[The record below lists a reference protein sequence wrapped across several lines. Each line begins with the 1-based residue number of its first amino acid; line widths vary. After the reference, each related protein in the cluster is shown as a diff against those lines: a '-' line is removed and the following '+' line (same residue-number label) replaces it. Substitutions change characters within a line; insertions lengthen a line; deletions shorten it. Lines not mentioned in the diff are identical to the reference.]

1 MTLQDE
7 GAADTFF
14 KAAVELLLY
23 VEQGSSELQL
33 HKTQPTDAHDHT
45 LIPPVIGKRDTSDGN
60 DSDGDDSVGEKA
72 ATVQLAVWPA
82 IVDPYLSALVST
94 FHSRHGSNVHS
105 LRVCTAVLRVLQ
117 LISTLHLDHPSHLPA
132 SLPNKRHQAFS
143 SGGSFSKLFSAAELK
158 VLSSSL
164 DLEEARSD
172 AVTQSSIATA
182 RECFL
187 RTCFRRI
194 AVLEEHH
201 TGSGNASLSLSLG
214 NATSSSSSSSSMN
227 VSNDAST
234 SASSVCYA
242 LSDLWRMKVQWVRSI
257 HLEALLNAD
266 CDVLALEHRGTHKDR
281 DGDRDEAKSTA
292 DCSGARDIEVENL
305 LPLVRIPIPCLSHP
319 TLSCLLLFS
328 FLVFFSHPLSPLL
341 STQHMTL
348 IN

>member
-1 MTLQDE
+1 VTLQDE

-23 VEQGSSELQL
+23 IEQGSSELQV
-33 HKTQPTDAHDHT
+33 HKIQPTDAHSHA
-45 LIPPVIGKRDTSDGN
+45 LIPPVIGKRDTSCGS
-60 DSDGDDSVGEKA
+60 DSDSDDRVGEGA

-94 FHSRHGSNVHS
+94 FHSKHGSNVHS

-117 LISTLHLDHPSHLPA
+117 LISTLHLDHPSHVPMV
-132 SLPNKRHQAFS
+132 LPNKRHQAPS
-143 SGGSFSKLFSAAELK
+143 SSGSFSKLFSAAELK

-182 RECFL
+182 REDFL
-187 RTCFRRI
+187 RICFRRI
-194 AVLEEHH
+194 AVLGEQP
-201 TGSGNASLSLSLG
+201 TGSGHASLSLSLG
-214 NATSSSSSSSSMN
+214 YSTSTSSSSSSSMN
-227 VSNDAST
+227 ASNDAST
-234 SASSVCYA
+234 SASSVCYV
-242 LSDLWRMKVQWVRSI
+242 LSELWRMKVQWVRSI

-281 DGDRDEAKSTA
+281 DGYGESAKSTS

-305 LPLVRIPIPCLSHP
+305 LPLVRIRLP
-319 TLSCLLLFS
+319 TLAYPIILF
-328 FLVFFSHPLSPLL
+328 
-341 STQHMTL
+341 
-348 IN
+348 

>member
-1 MTLQDE
+1 MTLRDE

-23 VEQGSSELQL
+23 IEQGSSELQL
-33 HKTQPTDAHDHT
+33 HKIQPTDAHSHA
-45 LIPPVIGKRDTSDGN
+45 LIPPVIGRRDTSCGD
-60 DSDGDDSVGEKA
+60 DSDSDDSVGEKA

-94 FHSRHGSNVHS
+94 FHSKHGSNVHS

-117 LISTLHLDHPSHLPA
+117 LISTLHLDHSSHLP
-132 SLPNKRHQAFS
+132 SHHPMVLPNKRHQAS
-143 SGGSFSKLFSAAELK
+143 SSSGSFSKLFSAAELK

-172 AVTQSSIATA
+172 AVAKSSIATA
-182 RECFL
+182 REDFL
-187 RTCFRRI
+187 CTCFRRI
-194 AVLEEHH
+194 AILGEQH

-214 NATSSSSSSSSMN
+214 NAPSTSSSSSSSSSSMN
-227 VSNDAST
+227 ASNDAST
-234 SASSVCYA
+234 SASSVCYV
-242 LSDLWRMKVQWVRSI
+242 LSELWRMKVQWVRSI

-281 DGDRDEAKSTA
+281 DRDGKEAKSTS

-305 LPLVRIPIPCLSHP
+305 LPLVRIRLP
-319 TLSCLLLFS
+319 TLAY
-328 FLVFFSHPLSPLL
+328 PIMLS
-341 STQHMTL
+341 
-348 IN
+348 

>member
-33 HKTQPTDAHDHT
+33 HKTQPTDAHNHT
-45 LIPPVIGKRDTSDGN
+45 LIPPVIGKHGTADGN
-60 DSDGDDSVGEKA
+60 DSDSDDSVGEKA

-94 FHSRHGSNVHS
+94 FHSTHGSNVHS

-117 LISTLHLDHPSHLPA
+117 LISTLHLDHPLYLPT
-132 SLPNKRHQAFS
+132 SLPNKRHQAS
-143 SGGSFSKLFSAAELK
+143 SSSSSSGSFSKLFSAAELK

-187 RTCFRRI
+187 RTCYRRI
-194 AVLEEHH
+194 AVLGEQH

-214 NATSSSSSSSSMN
+214 NATSSSSSSIN

-234 SASSVCYA
+234 SASSVCYV

-281 DGDRDEAKSTA
+281 DRDRDEAKSSS

-305 LPLVRIPIPCLSHP
+305 LPLVRIPIPCLSYT
-319 TLSCLLLFS
+319 TLSCLLFS
-328 FLVFFSHPLSPLL
+328 FLVFFSHPHSPLL
-341 STQHMTL
+341 SSQHMPL
-348 IN
+348 IH

>member
-1 MTLQDE
+1 VTLQDE

-33 HKTQPTDAHDHT
+33 HKIQPIDAHSHA
-45 LIPPVIGKRDTSDGN
+45 LIPPVIGRRDASCGD
-60 DSDGDDSVGEKA
+60 DSDSDDSVGGRA
-72 ATVQLAVWPA
+72 ATVQLTVWPA

-94 FHSRHGSNVHS
+94 FHSKYGSNVHS

-117 LISTLHLDHPSHLPA
+117 LISTLHLDHPSHVPMV
-132 SLPNKRHQAFS
+132 LPNKRHQAS
-143 SGGSFSKLFSAAELK
+143 SCSGSFLKLFSAAELK

-172 AVTQSSIATA
+172 AVAQSSIATA
-182 RECFL
+182 REDFL

-194 AVLEEHH
+194 AVLGEQH

-214 NATSSSSSSSSMN
+214 NATSTSSSSSSSSSMN
-227 VSNDAST
+227 ASNDAST
-234 SASSVCYA
+234 SASSVCYV
-242 LSDLWRMKVQWVRSI
+242 LSELWRMKVQWVRSI

-281 DGDRDEAKSTA
+281 DGYGESAKSTS

-305 LPLVRIPIPCLSHP
+305 LPLVRIPLPSLSYTHMS
-319 TLSCLLLFS
+319 SCFLFL
-328 FLVFFSHPLSPLL
+328 FPLL
-341 STQHMTL
+341 SFHLHTCSE
-348 IN
+348 

>member
-7 GAADTFF
+7 GAAGTFF

-33 HKTQPTDAHDHT
+33 HKIQPADVHSHT
-45 LIPPVIGKRDTSDGN
+45 LIPPVIGKRDTSCIY
-60 DSDGDDSVGEKA
+60 DSDSDDSFGERA

-82 IVDPYLSALVST
+82 IVDPYLSAQVST
-94 FHSRHGSNVHS
+94 FHSKHGSNAHS

-117 LISTLHLDHPSHLPA
+117 LISTLHLDHPSHHPSHLPTA
-132 SLPNKRHQAFS
+132 LPNKRHQAS
-143 SGGSFSKLFSAAELK
+143 SSSGSFSKLFSAAELK

-182 RECFL
+182 REDFL
-187 RTCFRRI
+187 RTCFQRI
-194 AVLEEHH
+194 AVLGEQH

-214 NATSSSSSSSSMN
+214 NAPATSSSSSSSMN
-227 VSNDAST
+227 ASNDAST
-234 SASSVCYA
+234 SASSVCYV
-242 LSDLWRMKVQWVRSI
+242 LSGLWRMKVQWVRSI

-266 CDVLALEHRGTHKDR
+266 CDVLALEHRGTHKDQDR
-281 DGDRDEAKSTA
+281 DGEEAKSTS

-305 LPLVRIPIPCLSHP
+305 LPLVRIPLP
-319 TLSCLLLFS
+319 TL
-328 FLVFFSHPLSPLL
+328 VYPIMLS
-341 STQHMTL
+341 
-348 IN
+348 

>member
-23 VEQGSSELQL
+23 VEQGFSELQL
-33 HKTQPTDAHDHT
+33 HKIQPTDAHNHT
-45 LIPPVIGKRDTSDGN
+45 LIPPVIGKRDTSCAY
-60 DSDGDDSVGEKA
+60 DSDSDDSVGEKA

-94 FHSRHGSNVHS
+94 FHSKHGSNVHS

-117 LISTLHLDHPSHLPA
+117 LISTLHLDHPSHLPSHLSMA
-132 SLPNKRHQAFS
+132 LPNKRHQSASS
-143 SGGSFSKLFSAAELK
+143 SGSFAKIFSAAELK
-158 VLSSSL
+158 VLSSAL

-172 AVTQSSIATA
+172 AVAQSSIATA
-182 RECFL
+182 REDFL

-194 AVLEEHH
+194 AVLGEQH

-214 NATSSSSSSSSMN
+214 NAPTTSSSSSSMN
-227 VSNDAST
+227 ASNDAST
-234 SASSVCYA
+234 SASSVCYV
-242 LSDLWRMKVQWVRSI
+242 LSELWRMKVQWVRSI

-266 CDVLALEHRGTHKDR
+266 CYVLALEHRGTHDQDR
-281 DGDRDEAKSTA
+281 DGEEATSTS

-305 LPLVRIPIPCLSHP
+305 LPLVRIPLP
-319 TLSCLLLFS
+319 TLAY
-328 FLVFFSHPLSPLL
+328 PIILS
-341 STQHMTL
+341 
-348 IN
+348 